1 MRGYSTI
8 GCLLTVATLLSP
20 QGAGAQSRWGR
31 PTVPRDGA
39 CFYRDQN
46 FAGEYFCTVA
56 GQDIASLR
64 GMDDEITSIKVFG
77 NVQVTLFREERF
89 KGRSAALQRD
99 IRNVGD
105 AWNDKISSI
114 SVRSAYGR
122 DRDAGRYDDRD
133 DRNRDRDRN
142 GDGAGDR
149 NGNGTRD
156 RNGDR
161 ERNNRITNQQAEAMV
176 ARAYRRLLGRDP
188 DPSSRSWV
196 DLIQRNNWTEQ
207 QLADEIM
214 KSAEYQAQHSR
225 GRQRQ
230 RR

>member
-1 MRGYSTI
+1 
-8 GCLLTVATLLSP
+8 
-20 QGAGAQSRWGR
+20 
-31 PTVPRDGA
+31 VPRDGA

-46 FAGEYFCTVA
+46 FDGEYFCTVA

-64 GMDDEITSIKVFG
+64 GMDDQITSIRVFG

-89 KGRSAALQRD
+89 RGRSAALQRD
-99 IRNVGD
+99 VRNVGD

-114 SVRSAYGR
+114 SVRSANGR

-133 DRNRDRDRN
+133 SRDRDSRDRDSRDRDNRDRDRS
-142 GDGAGDR
+142 GD
-149 NGNGTRD
+149 GTRD

-161 ERNNRITNQQAEAMV
+161 FGGRERNGRITDQQAEAMV

-196 DLIQRNNWTEQ
+196 DLVQRNNWTEQ
-207 QLADEIM
+207 QLTDEIM
-214 KSAEYQAQHSR
+214 KSAEYTAQHPR
-225 GRQRQ
+225 ERRDRQR
-230 RR
+230 